1 MMATEMMVDPIAG
14 QAGTE
19 EAEMEEGEVSSFCV
33 DCKIIRC
40 FFRIRIFHDAFR
52 HRSVQSVVPYR
63 LNTAR

>member
-33 DCKIIRC
+33 DCKIIC
-40 FFRIRIFHDAFR
+40 CLFCIRTLHDAFR
-52 HRSVQSVVPYR
+52 HRSV
-63 LNTAR
+63 